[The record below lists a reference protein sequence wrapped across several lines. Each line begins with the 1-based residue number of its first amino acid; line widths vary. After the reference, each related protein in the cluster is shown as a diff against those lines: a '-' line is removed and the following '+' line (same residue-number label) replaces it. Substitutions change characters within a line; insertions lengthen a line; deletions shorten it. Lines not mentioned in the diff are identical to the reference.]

1 MTSKYL
7 QNSNMSYQHNVVTWQ
22 RADIGISFPWETAR
36 RTAWL
41 KSCVKHTAAQE
52 FERSLSDFGLLLAV
66 CPLRTRCAAA
76 CSSAEMTHVGSE
88 PERSYGPQS
97 MIREPAGFCRS
108 CCVVCKGALI
118 FTSTEHNGMI
128 LQRVFAM
135 QLNVSYLAWDS
146 PWENVLRACG
156 LICKRGKCCNVC
168 VIQGTGHFLEFFA
181 LQKKPVKRPHSG
193 SGSPC
198 SHQPKEHVQN
208 TCTLCQFMYFKRV
221 LSTGIFSSVPKSSAK
236 R

>member
-22 RADIGISFPWETAR
+22 RADIGISFRWETAR

-41 KSCVKHTAAQE
+41 KSCVKHM
-52 FERSLSDFGLLLAV
+52 L
-66 CPLRTRCAAA
+66 
-76 CSSAEMTHVGSE
+76 CSSLLSLNQRS
-88 PERSYGPQS
+88 PKRSYGPQS
-97 MIREPAGFCRS
+97 MICEPAGFCRS

-146 PWENVLRACG
+146 PWENILRACG

-168 VIQGTGHFLEFFA
+168 VSQGTGHFLEFFA
-181 LQKKPVKRPHSG
+181 LQKKPVKRPRSG

-208 TCTLCQFMYFKRV
+208 ICTLCQFMYFKRV
-221 LSTGIFSSVPKSSAK
+221 LSTGIFSSVPKSNAK